1 MAKSAPKRPAK
12 PAPKSSGGSG
22 RGRIKP
28 VLLAAGLGLYWFVEY
43 QDLGDAASMPMW
55 GYAMTV
61 GVRLL
66 ADFVGAW
73 VVVSALQLALALG
86 RLGIVYL
93 RGWMMQQGSRSS
105 AG

>member
-1 MAKSAPKRPAK
+1 MAKSAPKRPVK
-12 PAPKSSGGSG
+12 PAPKSAAKSGGG
-22 RGRIKP
+22 IKP

-43 QDLGDAASMPMW
+43 QDLGDLTPMPTWAYAA
-55 GYAMTV
+55 TV

-86 RLGIVYL
+86 RLGVVYL
-93 RGWMMQQGSRSS
+93 RGWMVQRGVGSSV
-105 AG
+105 G

>member
-1 MAKSAPKRPAK
+1 MAKSAPKRAAK
-12 PAPKSSGGSG
+12 PAPKSAGGG
-22 RGRIKP
+22 GGGIKP

-43 QDLGDAASMPMW
+43 QDLGDAPSMPAW
-55 GYAMTV
+55 GYAAAM

-73 VVVSALQLALALG
+73 VLVSALQLALAVG
-86 RLGIVYL
+86 RLGIAHL
-93 RGWMMQQGSRSS
+93 RGWMVQQRSGSG